1 MEESNRVADSIQEQV
16 RQALAEDAA
25 LEVFAGGSKSF
36 LGRKQSGRPLDV
48 SALRGVVSY
57 EPGELVLVA
66 RPGTRLSE
74 IETLLDGEGQ
84 YFAFEPP
91 GWGEAATIGGTVACN
106 LSGPRRFKMGA
117 LRDHLLG
124 IEMIDGHGERIRA
137 GGKVVKNVTG
147 YDLSKALAGSFGTLG
162 VLTEVCLKVWP
173 RPETQAT
180 LLVHGLLPGA
190 ALQHMLDWA
199 VRPLEITGLA
209 YDEAGLVARI
219 EGPAQAVRAQIETLR
234 ALVAA
239 ESSVMQEDES
249 RAFWLHWREL
259 EWLVPGAGMQRWRFS
274 GPPTRMVRL
283 MEALKA
289 EGLQRWGLD
298 WAGGLLWALL
308 PVDTAVGLVHRT
320 AARHEALGWR
330 FAVGERNEEAF
341 TPPNGG
347 VVRMNQMLKRSLD
360 PQNIFNP
367 GKMFALDEIQVGGS
381 GLDG

>member
-1 MEESNRVADSIQEQV
+1 MEKSKHVADGLQEQI
-16 RQALAEDAA
+16 RQALAESAA
-25 LEVFAGGSKSF
+25 LEIFAGRSKSF
-36 LGRKQSGRPLDV
+36 LGRKQGGTPLDV
-48 SALRGVVSY
+48 SALTGVVSY
-57 EPGELVLVA
+57 EPSELVLVV

-74 IETLLDGEGQ
+74 IEALLNDERQ

-117 LRDHLLG
+117 VRDHLLG
-124 IEMIDGHGERIRA
+124 IEIIDGHGERIRA

-147 YDLSKALAGSFGTLG
+147 YDLSKVLAGSFGTLG

-180 LLVHGLLPGA
+180 LAVHGLLPSE

-199 VRPLEITGLA
+199 ARPLEITGLA
-209 YDEAGLVARI
+209 YDEAGLVARV
-219 EGPAQAVRAQIETLR
+219 EGPEPAVRAQIETLR
-234 ALVAA
+234 GLAEA
-239 ESSVMQEDES
+239 ESSLMEEDES
-249 RAFWLHWREL
+249 RAFWRHWREL
-259 EWLVPGAGMQRWRFS
+259 EWLVPESGMQRWRFS

-283 MEALKA
+283 MDALKA

-298 WAGGLLWALL
+298 WGGGLLWALL

-330 FAVGERNEEAF
+330 FAAGERNEEAF

-367 GKMFALDEIQVGGS
+367 GKMFALDEMR
-381 GLDG
+381 

>member
-1 MEESNRVADSIQEQV
+1 MTELSNAADAIRQQV
-16 RQALAEDAA
+16 CQALADDAA
-25 LEVFAGGSKSF
+25 LEIFAGRTKAF
-36 LGRKQSGRPLDV
+36 LGRTLTGVPLDL
-48 SALRGVVSY
+48 SALSGVVSY
-57 EPGELVLVA
+57 EPGELILVA

-74 IETLLDGEGQ
+74 LEALLDGERQ

-91 GWGEAATIGGTVACN
+91 AWGAAATIGGTVACN

-147 YDLSKALAGSFGTLG
+147 YDLPKVLAGSFGTLG

-173 RPETQAT
+173 RPECEMT
-180 LLVHGLLPGA
+180 LVVRGLMPGA
-190 ALQHMLDWA
+190 ALERMIEWA
-199 VRPLEITGLA
+199 ARPMEITGLA
-209 YDEAGLVARI
+209 CDEAGLVARV
-219 EGPAQAVRAQIETLR
+219 EGPEPAVRAQIETLR
-234 ALVAA
+234 AAA
-239 ESSVMQEDES
+239 GADSAVMAADES
-249 RAFWLHWREL
+249 RAFWRHWREL
-259 EWLVPGAGMQRWRFS
+259 EWLVPESGTQRWRFS

-289 EGLQRWGLD
+289 EGLERWGLD

-308 PVDTAVGLVHRT
+308 PIEAGAGLIHRV
-320 AARHEALGWR
+320 AARHAALGWR
-330 FAVGERNEEAF
+330 FAAGPRNEEAF

-360 PQNIFNP
+360 PQGIFNP
-367 GKMFALDEIQVGGS
+367 GKMFALDEVRK
-381 GLDG
+381 